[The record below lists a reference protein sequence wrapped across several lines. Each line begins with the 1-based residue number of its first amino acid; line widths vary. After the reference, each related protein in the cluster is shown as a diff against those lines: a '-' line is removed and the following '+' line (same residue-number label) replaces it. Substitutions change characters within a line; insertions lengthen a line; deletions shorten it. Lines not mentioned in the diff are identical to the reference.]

1 MGSVLVSAFS
11 HLAQYFQGSSIAF
24 VFGKDLYTLNFDF
37 YVMKYN
43 SISIFVSV
51 EKFFQLKL
59 FRYL

>member
-1 MGSVLVSAFS
+1 MGSVFVSGFS

-37 YVMKYN
+37 YLMKHD

-51 EKFFQLKL
+51 EKFSQLKL